1 MLRLM
6 IMIRFS
12 NRYFWW
18 RQLSK
23 SFIQV
28 MGVEEQ
34 KKELKKLTLGGSRRL
49 FFKYA
54 GLKAGV
60 LQWKHFVGE

>member
-1 MLRLM
+1 MLRLV
-6 IMIRFS
+6 ITICFS
-12 NRYFWW
+12 NQYFWW

-23 SFIQV
+23 SFIEV

-34 KKELKKLTLGGSRRL
+34 KNELKKLTLGGSHRL
-49 FFKYA
+49 FLKCA

-60 LQWKHFVGE
+60 LPWEHFVGE